1 MMDLQVLNMLT
12 YHEIAIRLILS
23 TILGG
28 IIGIERERRNQPAGL
43 RTHIILCVGSTLM
56 MLVSIYVASEIGN
69 PENSDPGRIAAQ
81 VVSGIGFLGAGA
93 ILRFGVSIKGL
104 TTAASLWTTAG
115 IGLAAGAGFYVGSL
129 LATIIIIIALTLLSK
144 WEKVFLAS
152 KGTRSINLVAK
163 DVPDIIGKVEKTLN
177 KHGIAITTIQIY
189 RNVIRDSLDII
200 ATVTTAPGLNISALS
215 NDLTSYGEVS
225 EVEIQ

>member
-1 MMDLQVLNMLT
+1 MLT

-129 LATIIIIIALTLLSK
+129 LATVIIIIALSLLSR

-152 KGTRSINLVAK
+152 KGTKSINLVAK

-177 KHGIAITTIQIY
+177 KYGIAITTIQIY

-200 ATVTTAPGLNISALS
+200 ATVTTIPGLNISALS

>member
-1 MMDLQVLNMLT
+1 
-12 YHEIAIRLILS
+12 
-23 TILGG
+23 
-28 IIGIERERRNQPAGL
+28 
-43 RTHIILCVGSTLM
+43 
-56 MLVSIYVASEIGN
+56 
-69 PENSDPGRIAAQ
+69 
-81 VVSGIGFLGAGA
+81 
-93 ILRFGVSIKGL
+93 
-104 TTAASLWTTAG
+104 
-115 IGLAAGAGFYVGSL
+115 VGSL
-129 LATIIIIIALTLLSK
+129 LATVIIIIALSLLSR

-152 KGTRSINLVAK
+152 KGTKSINLVAK

-177 KHGIAITTIQIY
+177 KYGIAITTIQIY

>member
-1 MMDLQVLNMLT
+1 MLT

-69 PENSDPGRIAAQ
+69 PQNSDPARIAAQ
-81 VVSGIGFLGAGA
+81 VVSGVGFLGAGA

-115 IGLAAGAGFYVGSL
+115 IGLGAGAGFYVGSL

-152 KGTRSINLVAK
+152 KGTKSINLVAK
-163 DVPDIIGKVEKTLN
+163 DVPDIIGKVEKVLN
-177 KHGIAITTIQIY
+177 KHGIAITTIQVY

-200 ATVTTAPGLNISALS
+200 ATVTTIPGLNISALS

>member
-1 MMDLQVLNMLT
+1 MLT

-56 MLVSIYVASEIGN
+56 MLVSIHVASEIGN

-115 IGLAAGAGFYVGSL
+115 IGLGAGSGFYVGSL
-129 LATIIIIIALTLLSK
+129 LATIIIIISLSLLSK

-152 KGTRSINLVAK
+152 KGTKSINLVAK
-163 DVPDIIGKVEKTLN
+163 DVPDIIGKVEKVLN

-200 ATVTTAPGLNISALS
+200 ATVTTIH
-215 NDLTSYGEVS
+215 
-225 EVEIQ
+225 

>member
-1 MMDLQVLNMLT
+1 MLT

-56 MLVSIYVASEIGN
+56 MLVSIYVATEIGN

-129 LATIIIIIALTLLSK
+129 LATVIIIIALSLLSR

-152 KGTRSINLVAK
+152 KGTKSINLVAK

-177 KHGIAITTIQIY
+177 KYGIAITTIQIY

-200 ATVTTAPGLNISALS
+200 ATVTTIPGLNISALS

>member
-1 MMDLQVLNMLT
+1 MLT

-115 IGLAAGAGFYVGSL
+115 IGLGAGSGFYVGSL
-129 LATIIIIIALTLLSK
+129 LATIIIIISLSLLSK

-163 DVPDIIGKVEKTLN
+163 DVPDIIGKVEKILN
-177 KHGIAITTIQIY
+177 KHGITITTIQIY
-189 RNVIRDSLDII
+189 RNIVRDSLDII
-200 ATVTTAPGLNISALS
+200 ATVTTVPGLNISALS

>member
-1 MMDLQVLNMLT
+1 MLT

-104 TTAASLWTTAG
+104 TTAASY
-115 IGLAAGAGFYVGSL
+115 GLPQESGWQQGQGFMWAHCL
-129 LATIIIIIALTLLSK
+129 
-144 WEKVFLAS
+144 
-152 KGTRSINLVAK
+152 
-163 DVPDIIGKVEKTLN
+163 P
-177 KHGIAITTIQIY
+177 Q
-189 RNVIRDSLDII
+189 
-200 ATVTTAPGLNISALS
+200 
-215 NDLTSYGEVS
+215 
-225 EVEIQ
+225 

>member
-1 MMDLQVLNMLT
+1 MLT

-56 MLVSIYVASEIGN
+56 VLVSIYVASEIGN

-129 LATIIIIIALTLLSK
+129 LATVIIIIALSLLSR

-152 KGTRSINLVAK
+152 KGTKSINLVAK

-177 KHGIAITTIQIY
+177 KYGIAITTIQIY

-200 ATVTTAPGLNISALS
+200 ATVTTAPGLNISALP

>member
-1 MMDLQVLNMLT
+1 MLT

-177 KHGIAITTIQIY
+177 KYGIAITTIQIY

>member
-1 MMDLQVLNMLT
+1 MLT

-69 PENSDPGRIAAQ
+69 PENSDPARIAAQ
-81 VVSGIGFLGAGA
+81 VVSGVGFLGAGA

-115 IGLAAGAGFYVGSL
+115 IGLGAGSGFYVGSL
-129 LATIIIIIALTLLSK
+129 LATIIIIIALSLLSK

-152 KGTRSINLVAK
+152 KGTKSINLVAK
-163 DVPDIIGKVEKTLN
+163 DVPDIIGKVEKVLN

-200 ATVTTAPGLNISALS
+200 ATVTTIPGLNISALS

>member
-1 MMDLQVLNMLT
+1 MLT

-129 LATIIIIIALTLLSK
+129 LATVIIIIALSLLSR

-152 KGTRSINLVAK
+152 KGTKSINLVAK

-177 KHGIAITTIQIY
+177 KYGIAITTIQIY

-225 EVEIQ
+225 ELEIQ

>member
-1 MMDLQVLNMLT
+1 MLT
-12 YHEIAIRLILS
+12 YHEIAIRLIMS

-56 MLVSIYVASEIGN
+56 MLVSIFVAHEIGN

-115 IGLAAGAGFYVGSL
+115 IGLGAGAGFYAGSL
-129 LATIIIIIALTLLSK
+129 FATVIIIIALSLLSK

-152 KGTRSINLVAK
+152 KGTKSINLVAK
-163 DVPDIIGKVEKTLN
+163 DVPDIIGKIEKTLN
-177 KHGIAITTIQIY
+177 KHGIGITSIQVY

-200 ATVTTAPGLNISALS
+200 ATVTTVPGLNISMLS

>member
-1 MMDLQVLNMLT
+1 MLT

-129 LATIIIIIALTLLSK
+129 LATVIIIIALSLLSR

-152 KGTRSINLVAK
+152 KGTKSINLVAK

-177 KHGIAITTIQIY
+177 KYGIAITIIQIY

>member
-1 MMDLQVLNMLT
+1 MLT

-129 LATIIIIIALTLLSK
+129 LATVIIIIALSLLSR

-152 KGTRSINLVAK
+152 KGTKSINLVAK

-177 KHGIAITTIQIY
+177 KYGIAITTIQIY

>member
-1 MMDLQVLNMLT
+1 MLT

-56 MLVSIYVASEIGN
+56 MLVSIYVATEIGN

-129 LATIIIIIALTLLSK
+129 LATVIIIIALSLLSR

-152 KGTRSINLVAK
+152 KGTKSINLVAK

-177 KHGIAITTIQIY
+177 KYGIAITTIQIY

>member
-1 MMDLQVLNMLT
+1 MLT

-115 IGLAAGAGFYVGSL
+115 IGLGAGSGFYVGSL
-129 LATIIIIIALTLLSK
+129 LATIIIIISLSLLSK

-152 KGTRSINLVAK
+152 KGTKSINLVAK
-163 DVPDIIGKVEKTLN
+163 DVPDIIGKVEKVLN

-200 ATVTTAPGLNISALS
+200 ATVTTIPGLNISALS
-215 NDLTSYGEVS
+215 NDLTSYSEVS

>member
-1 MMDLQVLNMLT
+1 MLT

-152 KGTRSINLVAK
+152 KGTKSINLVAK
-163 DVPDIIGKVEKTLN
+163 DVPDIIGKVEKVLN
-177 KHGIAITTIQIY
+177 KHGIAITTIQVY

-200 ATVTTAPGLNISALS
+200 ATVTTIPGLNISALS

>member
-115 IGLAAGAGFYVGSL
+115 IGLGAGSGFYVGSL
-129 LATIIIIIALTLLSK
+129 LATIIIIISLSLLSK

-163 DVPDIIGKVEKTLN
+163 DVPDIIGKVEKILN
-177 KHGIAITTIQIY
+177 KHGITITTIQIY
-189 RNVIRDSLDII
+189 RNIVRDSLDII
-200 ATVTTAPGLNISALS
+200 ATVTTVPGLNISALS

>member
-1 MMDLQVLNMLT
+1 MLT

-56 MLVSIYVASEIGN
+56 MLVSIYVATEIGN

-129 LATIIIIIALTLLSK
+129 LATIIIIIALSLLSK
-144 WEKVFLAS
+144 WEKIFLAS

-163 DVPDIIGKVEKTLN
+163 DVPDIIGKVEKILN
-177 KHGIAITTIQIY
+177 KHGITITTIQIY
-189 RNVIRDSLDII
+189 RNIVRDSLDII
-200 ATVTTAPGLNISALS
+200 ATVTTVPGLNISALS

>member
-1 MMDLQVLNMLT
+1 MLT

-81 VVSGIGFLGAGA
+81 VVSGSFFLGQVQSSV
-93 ILRFGVSIKGL
+93 L
-104 TTAASLWTTAG
+104 
-115 IGLAAGAGFYVGSL
+115 
-129 LATIIIIIALTLLSK
+129 
-144 WEKVFLAS
+144 VFL
-152 KGTRSINLVAK
+152 
-163 DVPDIIGKVEKTLN
+163 
-177 KHGIAITTIQIY
+177 
-189 RNVIRDSLDII
+189 
-200 ATVTTAPGLNISALS
+200 
-215 NDLTSYGEVS
+215 
-225 EVEIQ
+225 

>member
-1 MMDLQVLNMLT
+1 MLT

-115 IGLAAGAGFYVGSL
+115 IGLGAGSGFYVGSL
-129 LATIIIIIALTLLSK
+129 LATIIIIISLSLLSK

-152 KGTRSINLVAK
+152 KGTKSINLVAK
-163 DVPDIIGKVEKTLN
+163 DVPDIIGKVEKVLN

-200 ATVTTAPGLNISALS
+200 ATVTTIH
-215 NDLTSYGEVS
+215 
-225 EVEIQ
+225 

>member
-1 MMDLQVLNMLT
+1 MLT

-56 MLVSIYVASEIGN
+56 MLVSIYVAKEIGN
-69 PENSDPGRIAAQ
+69 PENSDPARIAAQ
-81 VVSGIGFLGAGA
+81 VVSGVGFLGAGA

-115 IGLAAGAGFYVGSL
+115 IGLGAGSGFYVGSL
-129 LATIIIIIALTLLSK
+129 LATIIIIIALSLLSK

-152 KGTRSINLVAK
+152 KGTKSINLVAK
-163 DVPDIIGKVEKTLN
+163 DVPDIIGKVEKVLN

-200 ATVTTAPGLNISALS
+200 ATVTTIPGLNISALS
-215 NDLTSYGEVS
+215 NDLTSYSEVS